1 MDESS
6 RTYVVGR
13 QNNSTRCDIEV
24 PAGETSVS
32 RRHLELTIGS
42 DGSCYVVHLHTR
54 NKTKVLRGGEW
65 CVLSEEYVELDAPL
79 RLGKYETSA
88 RRLLDSCGEI
98 SLEPQPPAQNPS
110 LAEGSN
116 YQWDPES
123 GTIVRRRPH

>member
-1 MDESS
+1 MDQGS

-13 QNNSTRCDIEV
+13 QNSSTRCDIEV

-32 RRHLELTIGS
+32 RRHLELTLGS
-42 DGSCYVVHLHTR
+42 DGSCYIVHLHPR

-65 CVLSEEYVELDAPL
+65 RGLCEDYVELDTPL

-88 RRLLDSCGEI
+88 RRLLEFSGDVAE
-98 SLEPQPPAQNPS
+98 EAQVSEENPRP
-110 LAEGSN
+110 AEGSN

-123 GTIVRRRPH
+123 GTIVRRRPY